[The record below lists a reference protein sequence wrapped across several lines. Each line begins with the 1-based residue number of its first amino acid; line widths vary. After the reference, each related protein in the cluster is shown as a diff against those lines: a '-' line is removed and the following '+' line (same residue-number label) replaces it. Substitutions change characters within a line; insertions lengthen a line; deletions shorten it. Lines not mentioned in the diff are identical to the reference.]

1 MRGVSF
7 RSVNSRPQRQRGFI
21 ITIELI
27 LITTVL
33 IIGTLVGVVAIRD
46 ALVKHYAQKQ
56 SREVYVSDANGSV
69 LGKALDFDEHDAPR
83 IPYIDRT
90 APAGSDGVQR
100 NFRALIGVR
109 DDRFTSREPVY
120 YPTANCT
127 GTPCIKSTS
136 NELSDSYDIA
146 GDGAAGAVS
155 YLSALQAG
163 PNYAIGNSGTD
174 VKGFLFRETSAA
186 CPYSPEMVGSRYV
199 SQKVVP
205 GLPCESVAPASGA
218 AEPGTGGATNA
229 SGPDITDA
237 YTDCIVGTDITGA
250 IIPCSC
256 PSGYSSEGDVIN
268 ALDAE
273 IQNSVNVGIDATRG
287 FVKNLVAL
295 EIGTICC
302 QDGYSLAPS
311 NLADTVAFAILVP
324 SIELAI
330 GSVGG
335 VDRKV
340 QQTIESVDDA
350 LFNEPTLQCVRD
362 GGASTTDPVDP
373 VVDASVERSL
383 QLRLAEPVPSA
394 NDESQNALAPFAAPF
409 QVNLPANVASDDW
422 IYIPPDGEG

>member
-1 MRGVSF
+1 M
-7 RSVNSRPQRQRGFI
+7 
-21 ITIELI
+21 
-27 LITTVL
+27 
-33 IIGTLVGVVAIRD
+33 
-46 ALVKHYAQKQ
+46 
-56 SREVYVSDANGSV
+56 
-69 LGKALDFDEHDAPR
+69 
-83 IPYIDRT
+83 
-90 APAGSDGVQR
+90 
-100 NFRALIGVR
+100 
-109 DDRFTSREPVY
+109 
-120 YPTANCT
+120 
-127 GTPCIKSTS
+127 
-136 NELSDSYDIA
+136 SDSYDIA